1 MKTILPKSE
10 LLNILSKIQGLTSR
24 KTSLAITENVLIQ
37 TTENDVRITATDLE
51 TGFEGTYPA
60 TVESEG
66 IVAINARKLYD
77 IVKMF
82 PADQIHIE
90 ELENRWIAITSDTV
104 EYHLVTMNPD
114 DFPDIPQADGIE
126 FFEMDTGAL
135 KEMIEKSI
143 AISVAGDE
151 KRAHMIGVNFE
162 KIAEDN
168 NHCVR
173 MVSTDIKRLT
183 KVDYLCD
190 SERKFAANENV
201 IIPKKGLA
209 EVNKFLSQDGTV
221 EVGVQSNHFIIRKAN
236 ETVIINLLD
245 GEFPAY
251 KDLLNIQTE
260 YDVIFPREPLLM
272 MLKRMTIVTSEE
284 YKAVIFNYEN
294 NALQVRAVNP
304 NVGESKEKMTID
316 YDRDPLEIAFNP
328 RYFIEAL
335 NFIES
340 ENVRLNIV
348 DGEHPCIVRGENTE
362 NYFNIIMP
370 MKI

>member
-1 MKTILPKSE
+1 MKMILPKSG
-10 LLNILSKIQGLTSR
+10 LLDVLTKVQGLTSR
-24 KTSLAITENVLIQ
+24 KTSLAITENVLMQ
-37 TTENDVRITATDLE
+37 TTDGEVTITATDLE
-51 TGFEGTYPA
+51 TGFEGIYPA

-66 IVAINARKLYD
+66 VVAINARKLYD

-82 PADQIHIE
+82 PADQIHLE
-90 ELENRWIAITSDTV
+90 ELENRWIGITSDTV
-104 EYHLVTMNPD
+104 EYHLVAMNPD
-114 DFPDIPQADGIE
+114 DFPDIPKAEGVE
-126 FFEMDTGAL
+126 FFEMDAGAL
-135 KEMIEKSI
+135 KAMIEKSI

-162 KIAEDN
+162 KIAEDPAN
-168 NHCVR
+168 CVR
-173 MVSTDIKRLT
+173 MVSTDIKRLA
-183 KVDYLCD
+183 KMDYVCD
-190 SERKFAANENV
+190 GAAGVSADESV

-221 EVGVQSNHFIIRKAN
+221 EVGIQSNHFIVRKAN
-236 ETVIINLLD
+236 ETIIINLLD

-251 KDLLNIQTE
+251 KDLLNIQTG
-260 YDVIFPREPLLM
+260 YDILFPREPLLM

-284 YKAVIFNYEN
+284 YKAVIFTYN
-294 NALQVRAVNP
+294 NHELQVRAVNP

-348 DGEHPCIVRGENTE
+348 DGERPCIVRAENSD
-362 NYFNIIMP
+362 NYLNIIMP